1 VCECRATCPALT
13 LLTFKDLC
21 HGRRAEQLHAIVHVV
36 GSRAEASELS
46 LGL

>member
-1 VCECRATCPALT
+1 MRECRATCPALT
-13 LLTFKDLC
+13 LLTFKDLY
-21 HGRRAEQLHAIVHVV
+21 GRRAEQLVPV